1 MDGYEA
7 MFDLRL
13 ESLHAN
19 PCVGRQRERQDDM
32 ATTTISSG
40 ESRRAVGRSKRA
52 AKLGPVL
59 ITDRGETTHV
69 LLTIEEYRRIKGPN
83 IVEMLWCPEAA
94 EIEFEI
100 PPRLIFEPK
109 PVDWD

>member
-1 MDGYEA
+1 
-7 MFDLRL
+7 
-13 ESLHAN
+13 
-19 PCVGRQRERQDDM
+19 M
-32 ATTTISSG
+32 ATTIISSG
-40 ESRRAVGRSKRA
+40 EFRRAVGRAKRA

-100 PPRLIFEPK
+100 PPRLDGPLTEIDF
-109 PVDWD
+109 D